1 MDLKDNPKIEVLGK
15 RVTEEEIVPY
25 MTRDEM
31 MTNLQKS
38 VDLMV
43 KEGKLPEG
51 STVMDVRIRSVS
63 FLVKRPSDGRTREIT
78 ALLIPQDELEE
89 SAPASFFAPGSGTK
103 Q

>member
-1 MDLKDNPKIEVLGK
+1 MDTNDPNVKVLGV
-15 RVTEEEIVPY
+15 RTTEEEITPY
-25 MTRDEM
+25 MTRDETM
-31 MTNLQKS
+31 VHLQKS
-38 VDLMV
+38 VDEIV
-43 KEGKLPEG
+43 KDGKLPEG
-51 STVMDVRIRSVS
+51 AVVTDVRIRSVS

>member
-1 MDLKDNPKIEVLGK
+1 MDLKDPRVDVLGL
-15 RVTEEEIVPY
+15 RTTEEEITPY

-31 MTNLQKS
+31 LVQMQKS
-38 VDLMV
+38 VDAMV
-43 KEGKLPEG
+43 KDGKLPEG
-51 STVMDVRIRSVS
+51 ATVTDVRIRSVS
-63 FLVKRPSDGRTREIT
+63 FLVKRPSDGKAREIT